1 MKALRI
7 GTRGSPL
14 ALWQANAVA
23 AAVTNSDGPAC
34 ELIVIKTTGDR
45 LAHAPLSD
53 VGGKRLFVKEIEEAL
68 LDETVDV
75 AVHSAKDLPADLP
88 PGLVIGAALP
98 RADPHDALVLP
109 DDHEAASLNDAEAIM
124 AALGPSP
131 RLGTGSVRRVAQLSE
146 RFPAARFEPIHG
158 NVGTRLRK
166 LDTGGYDLLVLAA
179 AGLVRLDLARRI
191 SAMLSFGTCLPA
203 PGQGIVAIESRASD
217 EPTAAVLA
225 QVTDPATMTALEAE
239 RALLEALG
247 GGCQVPVGGLATP
260 ETDGLR
266 LRAVVAAPDGSRVL
280 RKTVHGA
287 AGAADALG
295 RQVARDLIAHGAGEI
310 LAAVSG

>member
-23 AAVTNSDGPAC
+23 AAVANSGGPAC
-34 ELIVIKTTGDR
+34 ELIVIRTTGDR
-45 LAHAPLSD
+45 LARASLSD

-68 LDETVDV
+68 LAETVDV

-88 PGLVIGAALP
+88 PGLIIGAALP

-109 DDHEAASLNDAEAIM
+109 DDHPAASLSDPEAIV

-146 RFPAARFEPIHG
+146 RFPAVRFEPIRG

-179 AGLVRLDLARRI
+179 AGLVRLDLAQRI
-191 SAMLSFGTCLPA
+191 SAMLSFDACLPA
-203 PGQGIVAIESRASD
+203 PGQGTVAIESRVSD

-225 QVTDPATMTALEAE
+225 RVTDAPTMTALEAE

-260 ETDGLR
+260 EPDGLR

-280 RKTVHGA
+280 RKTAHGA
-287 AGAADALG
+287 PGAPDTLG
-295 RQVARDLIAHGAGEI
+295 REVARDLIANGAAEI
-310 LAAVSG
+310 LAALGG